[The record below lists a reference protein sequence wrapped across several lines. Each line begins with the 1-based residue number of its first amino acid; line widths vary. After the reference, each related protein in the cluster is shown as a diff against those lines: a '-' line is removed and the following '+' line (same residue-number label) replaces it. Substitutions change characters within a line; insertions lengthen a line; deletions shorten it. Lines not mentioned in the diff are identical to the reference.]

1 MFRGN
6 LITDSGE
13 FVIKFLKFKLARTY
27 TQIINKHI
35 YLTTLPMS
43 SALNVYPI
51 YLRQLHEKRTIIIG
65 GNGEAEGK
73 VRDFLDRDAL
83 LTVISPT
90 LNSTLQKWADE
101 QRFDWIPRN
110 YRYGDLSGA
119 FVVIVAEYEGNINEQ
134 VYREA
139 EDKNLLVNVM
149 DDIPHANFA
158 FGSIV
163 RQGPLTISISTGGAA
178 PALAVRL
185 RERFEQEFG
194 EEYGQFLEFMQSLR
208 KPMSKHHHDFEKRR
222 KIWYELIDSD
232 ILTLFRENRVNQAHT
247 KAAYIAGRNVVNDAL
262 SGKNGQQNPGLVR
275 KLLKKLP
282 LVNNKG

>member
-1 MFRGN
+1 
-6 LITDSGE
+6 
-13 FVIKFLKFKLARTY
+13 
-27 TQIINKHI
+27 
-35 YLTTLPMS
+35 MS

-51 YLRQLHEKRTIIIG
+51 YLRRLHEKRTVIIG
-65 GNGEAEGK
+65 GNEEAEGK
-73 VRDFLDRDAL
+73 VRDFLDRNAL

-90 LNSTLQKWADE
+90 LNTTLQKWADDK
-101 QRFDWIPRN
+101 RFDWVPRN

-119 FVVIVAEYEGNINEQ
+119 FVVIVAEYEGDINEK

-139 EDKNLLVNVM
+139 DEKNLLVNVM

-185 RERFEQEFG
+185 RQRFEQEFG
-194 EEYGQFLEFMQSLR
+194 TEYGQFLEFMQSLR
-208 KPMSKHHHDFEKRR
+208 KPMAAHHHDFQDRR

-232 ILTLFRENRVNQAHT
+232 ILTLFRDNKKEDAYQ
-247 KAAYIAGRNVVNDAL
+247 KAAHIAGKKVVDDAL
-262 SGKNGQQNPGLVR
+262 KNNPLPR
-275 KLLKKLP
+275 KRRFLRLIADKFP
-282 LVNNKG
+282 FVNL

>member
-1 MFRGN
+1 
-6 LITDSGE
+6 
-13 FVIKFLKFKLARTY
+13 
-27 TQIINKHI
+27 
-35 YLTTLPMS
+35 MS
-43 SALNVYPI
+43 TALNVYPI
-51 YLRQLHEKRTIIIG
+51 YLRRLHEKRTVIIG
-65 GNGEAEGK
+65 GNEEAEGK
-73 VRDFLDRDAL
+73 VRDFLDRNAM

-101 QRFDWIPRN
+101 KRFDWIPRN

-119 FVVIVAEYEGNINEQ
+119 FVVIVADYEGDINEQ

-139 EDKNLLVNVM
+139 EEKNLLVNVM

-185 RERFEQEFG
+185 RQRFEKEFG
-194 EEYGQFLEFMQSLR
+194 AEYGQFLEFMQSLR
-208 KPMSKHHHDFEKRR
+208 KPMATHHQDFQDRR

-232 ILTLFRENRVNQAHT
+232 ILTLFRENKKEEAYK
-247 KAAYIAGRNVVNDAL
+247 KASGIAGKNVVDDAM
-262 SGKNGQQNPGLVR
+262 KNNPFPQKKRFLR
-275 KLLKKLP
+275 SIKDKLP
-282 LVNNKG
+282 FVNS